1 MRPAP
6 PGAGRIVERM
16 TLTNANAPVT
26 VQHWRPELTG
36 PVTFKAPSLYEF
48 LAIKRRVVELAN
60 VGVPEGG
67 DRIAP
72 DELDLRTFR
81 GLNAIATLEYVI
93 HAAPAGFYAKDA
105 KGMPVLS
112 LANLDDDDLEAED
125 GLVWQLYAAY
135 TAWRQLCRGQRG
147 RPAGG
152 PAQE

>member
-1 MRPAP
+1 MP
-6 PGAGRIVERM
+6 PGTPRIVERM

-26 VQHWRPELTG
+26 VTHWRPELCG
-36 PVTFKAPSLYEF
+36 PVTFKAPSLYEH

-60 VGVPEGG
+60 VGVPDGG

-72 DELDLRTFR
+72 DDLDLRTYR

-93 HAAPAGFYAKDA
+93 HAAPKGFYSADA
-105 KGMPVLS
+105 KGMPILS
-112 LANLDDDDLEAED
+112 LANLDDDDLEADD

-135 TAWRQLCRGQRG
+135 THWRQLCREQRG

-152 PAQE
+152 DAKE